1 MRIQSSRILFS
12 ALALCFCLFGSNTT
26 LAQDGPTFS
35 TAPLVDPNT
44 ATQEE
49 LAAVAGL
56 NTEAVQAILEN
67 RPFATPSALHAVIGE
82 SIGEDNQFSVYSA
95 IFVPVKLNSSSNDDF
110 RLVPSTLT
118 ARKLAHEF
126 EEYRPYSSIDQFRRE
141 MSKYVSDEEVDFLT
155 RYVIVD

>member
-1 MRIQSSRILFS
+1 MRIQSFKTLFS
-12 ALALCFCLFGSNTT
+12 VLALCLCFLGSNVTF
-26 LAQDGPTFS
+26 AQDGPTFN
-35 TAPLVDPNT
+35 TAPLVDPNS

-49 LAAVAGL
+49 LAAVPGL
-56 NTEAVQAILEN
+56 SAEAVQAVLDK
-67 RPFATPSALHAVIGE
+67 RPFETPSALHAAIGE

-95 IFVPVKLNSSSNDDF
+95 MFIPVKLNSSSNDDF